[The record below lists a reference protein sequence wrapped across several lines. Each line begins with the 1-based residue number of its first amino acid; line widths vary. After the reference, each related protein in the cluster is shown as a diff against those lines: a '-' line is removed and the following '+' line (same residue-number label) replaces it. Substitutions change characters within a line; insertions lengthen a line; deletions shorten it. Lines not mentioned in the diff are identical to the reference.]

1 MAQTIMIQILP
12 TSGTSSKDDLYTYED
27 VDNYAREH
35 FNEEYASL
43 PAPSTIEIVDI
54 PSEIFSPKH
63 LNWPG
68 TVSQRI
74 KVGELD
80 TKHTCYI
87 ANSDNNIYA
96 SVALDATLSPDSRLP
111 AFARVYIS
119 TQNDLVFSYEWTGVH
134 WIQPFNEASIQG
146 YFKSGRRQNLGAL
159 TLYYL
164 LANQCL
170 KEVRGSTHTFY
181 SHFERACQ
189 TVFAMHQARSAP
201 PFGGNSMPTSPR
213 MSLSPSNHTRNPSLA
228 NTGVQVGKQSAR
240 LQSRRPQGYGD
251 EAGPSNTFK
260 CRLSL
265 PGSAS
270 LGPGEPGRD
279 KVGASVFILK
289 PYLYKND

>member
-1 MAQTIMIQILP
+1 MIQILS
-12 TSGTSSKDDLYTYED
+12 TSGTSSNDNLCSYED
-27 VDNYAREH
+27 VDSYAKEH

-43 PAPSTIEIVDI
+43 PAASTIEIVDI
-54 PSEIFSPKH
+54 PSETFSPKH
-63 LNWPG
+63 LNWPD
-68 TVSQRI
+68 TVSQRV

-111 AFARVYIS
+111 VFARVYLS
-119 TQNDLVFSYEWTGVH
+119 TQNHLVFSYEWTAVH
-134 WIQPFNEASIQG
+134 WIRPFNESSIQG
-146 YFKSGRRQNLGAL
+146 YFKSGRRHNLGAL

-181 SHFERACQ
+181 SHFKRACQ

-201 PFGGNSMPTSPR
+201 PLGGISIPTSHR
-213 MSLSPSNHTRNPSLA
+213 LSLSSTNHTRSTSLA
-228 NTGVQVGKQSAR
+228 NTGIQVGNQSAR
-240 LQSRRPQGYGD
+240 LQFRKPQGCGD
-251 EAGPSNTFK
+251 EASLSNTFR

-265 PGSAS
+265 PGPTSLGSAEPEKDNISAS
-270 LGPGEPGRD
+270 VRALE
-279 KVGASVFILK
+279 
-289 PYLYKND
+289 PYLYING